1 MTTWTATSCSNG
13 EEMPDLDDKATY
25 VALRFYGQ
33 NESLESAEDGVMFP
47 DYYIDDLKF
56 WKAFDGQEDYV
67 DPDNPTPTPTPTPS
81 EPEDNSST
89 GGGDNGNPS
98 NPTTGHSL
106 PLALPVLGVLA
117 LGGVLLTRKRK

>member
-1 MTTWTATSCSNG
+1 M
-13 EEMPDLDDKATY
+13 
-25 VALRFYGQ
+25 
-33 NESLESAEDGVMFP
+33 
-47 DYYIDDLKF
+47 
-56 WKAFDGQEDYV
+56 